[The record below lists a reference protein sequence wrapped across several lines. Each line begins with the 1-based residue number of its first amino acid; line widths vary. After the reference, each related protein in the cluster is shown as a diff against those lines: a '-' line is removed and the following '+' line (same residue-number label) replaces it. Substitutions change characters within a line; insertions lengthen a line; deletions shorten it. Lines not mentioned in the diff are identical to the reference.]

1 MFKNFFTRNKHKEA
15 ARENPPLYLHNT
27 LHKEKE
33 LFVPSNKRFVSMYTC
48 GPTVYAE
55 QHIGNMRPPIIS
67 SVLRNIL
74 EYNGYKVKQVINIT
88 DVGHLT
94 DDGNDGE
101 DKIEAGA
108 KKEGK
113 TSKEIASTYTD
124 QFINDLRSLNVPVD
138 KIEFPKATNYIG
150 EQIAFIQTLE
160 EKGFAYTTSDG
171 VYFDTA
177 RFPNYGALGGIDLES
192 LAEGARVEKNSE
204 KRNPT
209 DFALWKFSP
218 QDTKREQEWESPW
231 GNGFPGW
238 HIECSAMSRKLL
250 GRTIDIHMGG
260 IEHIPVHHN
269 NEIAQSETANGS
281 KFVRFWLH
289 FAHIM
294 LEGRKISKSL
304 GNTIYV
310 RSLKDR
316 GISPVAY
323 RYWVLTGHY
332 RSPMNATWEALEG
345 AQTALFRLHKIFSE
359 ELGTTNGSI
368 LSVYQKRFHTAI
380 NIDIDTPT
388 AIAVMWEMLKDNKA
402 SKADKRAT
410 LLDFDQVLGLSL
422 SKRNQALETMLDTKV
437 NPTSL
442 PDDIKTLLEERKIAR
457 EQKDW
462 AKSDEL
468 RDTLKSKGFEV
479 TDTPEGQK
487 ISRI

>member
-1 MFKNFFTRNKHKEA
+1 MFGKLFKKTSSDKA

-27 LHKEKE
+27 LRKEKE
-33 LFVPSNKRFVSMYTC
+33 LFVPSNDRFVSMYTC
-48 GPTVYAE
+48 GPTVYSE

-67 SVLRNIL
+67 SILRNVL

-94 DDGNDGE
+94 DDGDDGE
-101 DKIEAGA
+101 DKMEAGA

-113 TSKEIASTYTD
+113 TSRELASQYTD
-124 QFINDLRSLNVPVD
+124 QFLHDLRALNVPVE
-138 KIEFPKATNYIG
+138 KIEFPKATGYIG

-160 EKGFAYTTSDG
+160 EKGYAYTTSDG

-177 RFPNYGALGGIDLES
+177 RFPNYGALGGIDLEG
-192 LAEGARVEKNSE
+192 LKEGARVETNTE

-209 DFALWKFSP
+209 DFALWKFTP
-218 QDTKREQEWESPW
+218 EGTKRDQEWESPW
-231 GNGFPGW
+231 GTGFPGW

-269 NEIAQSETANGS
+269 NEIAQSESANGS

-304 GNTIYV
+304 GNTIYI
-310 RSLKDR
+310 RNLKSR

-323 RYWVLTGHY
+323 RYWILTGHY
-332 RSPMNATWEALEG
+332 RSPMNATWEALE
-345 AQTALFRLHKIFSE
+345 ASQTALFRLHKIFSE
-359 ELGTTNGSI
+359 ELGATNGQV
-368 LSVYQKRFHTAI
+368 LSEYQKRFHTAI
-380 NIDIDTPT
+380 NIDLDTPT
-388 AIAVMWEMLKDNKA
+388 AIAVMWEMLKDEKA

-410 LLDFDQVLGLSL
+410 LLDFDQVLGLSIA
-422 SKRNQALETMLDTKV
+422 KRNDALETMLDTKV
-437 NPTSL
+437 DTTTL
-442 PDDIKTLLEERKIAR
+442 PEDIQKLLEERKTAR
-457 EQKDW
+457 ESKDW
-462 AKSDEL
+462 TKSDEI
-468 RDTLKSKGFEV
+468 RDQLKDKGYMV
-479 TDTPEGQK
+479 TDTEEGQ
-487 ISRI
+487 RITKA